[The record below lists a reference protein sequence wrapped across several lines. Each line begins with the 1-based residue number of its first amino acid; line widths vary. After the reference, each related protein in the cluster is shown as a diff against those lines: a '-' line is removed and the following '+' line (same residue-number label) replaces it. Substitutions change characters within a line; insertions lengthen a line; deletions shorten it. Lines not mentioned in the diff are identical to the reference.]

1 MWCPNA
7 LLDTRTD
14 SVTSERFGN
23 DVWNWKNV
31 NATTIETIQ
40 VADNS
45 CNRSYRMKMYEQT

>member
-14 SVTSERFGN
+14 PVTFERFGN

-31 NATTIETIQ
+31 NATTIETIL

-45 CNRSYRMKMYEQT
+45 CN

>member
-31 NATTIETIQ
+31 NATTIETIH

-45 CNRSYRMKMYEQT
+45 CNRNYRMKMYEQT